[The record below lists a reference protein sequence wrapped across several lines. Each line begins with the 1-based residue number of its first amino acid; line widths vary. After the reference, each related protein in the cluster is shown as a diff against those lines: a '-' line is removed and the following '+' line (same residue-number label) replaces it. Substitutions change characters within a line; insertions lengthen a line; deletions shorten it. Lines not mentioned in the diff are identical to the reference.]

1 MKMTFIA
8 EHGVEAA
15 SAQVGKVDYTNPA
28 EFKAAVEAELATHWD
43 PDSAVGYETEIA
55 LNGVKL
61 DNFAHSVQA
70 VDGLWVEHL
79 VVPYGY
85 LVLTK

>member
-15 SAQVGKVDYTNPA
+15 STKVGKVDYEHAPEFIVAVLA
-28 EFKAAVEAELATHWD
+28 EHAKQWGSDGA
-43 PDSAVGYETEIA
+43 SAGYEGIMAADLAKVVPFVT
-55 LNGVKL
+55 GQGK
-61 DNFAHSVQA
+61 
-70 VDGLWVEHL
+70 WVEYL
-79 VVPYGY
+79 RVPYGY

>member
-15 SAQVGKVDYTNPA
+15 SQHLGKLDYANPA
-28 EFKAAVEAELATHWD
+28 EFKAAVEAELAKQWAD
-43 PDSAVGYETEIA
+43 GSAAGYETEIA
-55 LNGVKL
+55 INGVLL
-61 DNFAHSVQA
+61 DNFADTVGP
-70 VDGLWVEHL
+70 VDGRWVESL
-79 VVPYGY
+79 LVPYGY